1 LVVVAIIPG
10 VIALVDSISAT
21 IVSMIF
27 MGGHR
32 VMLGLSTR
40 RLHLEPA

>member
-1 LVVVAIIPG
+1 MRRNRGRLLTLVVVAIIPG
-10 VIALVDSISAT
+10 VIALVDSISAS

-32 VMLGLSTR
+32 
-40 RLHLEPA
+40 